1 MVMVREEMWI
11 ALSISV
17 ITVILIMLR
26 PKPLNEGTAAAIGA
40 CLMVATRRVSPG
52 QLLTVFQEVL
62 PILLFFVGLM
72 LICLAA
78 EKAGF
83 FQWSAYQAVNL
94 AKGKGQLLFFTIFA
108 LGTVITAFLSNDAT
122 ALVLTPIVFTMVSQ
136 LKLNPFPYVFT
147 CAFIANTASLL
158 LPVSNPV
165 NLLPFTAFHLTL
177 GEYAR
182 YLLFPSVVG
191 IGVNILVFRLMFRRE
206 ISADFGANTLVNPA
220 RDTFF
225 KYACVAL
232 ALTAIAYLAISARG
246 LPLFW
251 GALGGGL
258 LLIAGGLAFRRLHLR
273 EIGSGISWSILL
285 FIFSLSV
292 VVRGLANAGVIA
304 ALGNALAHSFPQ
316 ASFKGI
322 AMVTVANALGSN
334 LINNWSMMM
343 VSVSS
348 LGVAGSAPAPSFIY
362 AAIVGADLGP
372 NLTIVG
378 SLSSML
384 WIVLLRQ
391 RGLDITPRQYLR
403 VGLIL
408 TPPLLVAS
416 IASLYLMALHAW

>member
-1 MVMVREEMWI
+1 MWI

-17 ITVILIMLR
+17 ITLILIMLR

-40 CLMVATRRVSPG
+40 VLMLICGQVLPE
-52 QLLTVFQEVL
+52 QLLALLQGVA
-62 PILLFFVGLM
+62 PILLFFLGLM

-83 FQWSAYQAVNL
+83 FQWSAYQAVKL

-108 LGTVITAFLSNDAT
+108 LGTGITVFLSNDAT
-122 ALVLTPIVFTMVSQ
+122 ALVLTPIVFTLVSR
-136 LKLNPFPYVFT
+136 LKLNPLPYVFT

-177 GEYAR
+177 GEYLR
-182 YLLFPSVVG
+182 YLLLPGVVG
-191 IGVNILVFRLMFRRE
+191 IGVNVLIFRLLFRHE
-206 ISADFGANTLVNPA
+206 ISADFKAKNLTSPP
-220 RDTFF
+220 RDAFF
-225 KYACVAL
+225 RYTCL
-232 ALTAIAYLAISARG
+232 ALGFIVVAYLAISFHG

-251 GALGGGL
+251 AALGGGL
-258 LLIAGGLAFRRLHLR
+258 LLISGGLTLRRLRLR

-285 FIFSLSV
+285 FIFSLTV
-292 VVRGLANAGVIA
+292 VVKGLGNSGVIA
-304 ALGNALAHSFPQ
+304 ALGNALAQSFPQ
-316 ASFKGI
+316 ESLAAITTI
-322 AMVTVANALGSN
+322 AVGNALGSN

-348 LGVAGSAPAPSFIY
+348 LGLANPLPVPSFIY
-362 AAIVGADLGP
+362 AAILGADLGP

-384 WIVLLRQ
+384 WLVILRQ
-391 RGLDITPRQYLR
+391 RGLDISPRQYFR

-408 TPPLLVAS
+408 TPPLLAAS
-416 IASLYLMALHAW
+416 IGCLYLMTRLA

>member
-1 MVMVREEMWI
+1 MWI

-17 ITVILIMLR
+17 ITVVLIMLR
-26 PKPLNEGTAAAIGA
+26 PRPLNEGTAAAIGA
-40 CLMVATRRVSPG
+40 ALMLISGRVLSEELLAVLQDVA
-52 QLLTVFQEVL
+52 
-62 PILLFFVGLM
+62 PILLFFLGLM
-72 LICLAA
+72 LICVAA

-83 FQWSAYQAVNL
+83 FQWSAYKAVNL
-94 AKGKGQLLFFTIFA
+94 AKGKGQVLFFTIFA

-136 LKLNPFPYVFT
+136 LKLNPLPYVFT

-177 GEYAR
+177 GQYLR
-182 YLLFPSVVG
+182 YLLLPSVVG
-191 IGVNILVFRLMFRRE
+191 IGVNMLVFRLLFRRE
-206 ISADFGANTLVNPA
+206 ISADFKANTLPCPS
-220 RDTFF
+220 RDAFF
-225 KYACVAL
+225 KYTCVAL
-232 ALTAIAYLAISARG
+232 GFIAVAYLAISVRG

-251 GALGGGL
+251 AALGGGL
-258 LLIAGGLAFRRLHLR
+258 LLIGGGLALHRLHLR

-292 VVRGLANAGVIA
+292 VVKGLGNSGVIA
-304 ALGNALAHSFPQ
+304 ALGNALAQSFPQ
-316 ASFKGI
+316 ESFRGI
-322 AMVTVANALGSN
+322 ATVAIGNALGSN

-348 LGVAGSAPAPSFIY
+348 LGVANSSPAPSLIY
-362 AAIVGADLGP
+362 AAILGADLGP

-384 WIVLLRQ
+384 WLVLLRQ
-391 RGLDITPRQYLR
+391 RGLDIRPRQYFR
-403 VGLIL
+403 VGLLLIL
-408 TPPLLVAS
+408 PLLAAS
-416 IASLYLMALHAW
+416 IGSLYLMARLA

>member
-1 MVMVREEMWI
+1 MWI

-17 ITVILIMLR
+17 ITLVLIMLR

-40 CLMVATRRVSPG
+40 CLMLICGQVLPQ
-52 QLLTVFQEVL
+52 QLLTVLQEVA
-62 PILLFFVGLM
+62 PILLFFLGLM
-72 LICLAA
+72 LICVAA

-94 AKGKGQLLFFTIFA
+94 AKGKGQFLFFTIFA

-122 ALVLTPIVFTMVSQ
+122 ALVLTPIVFTMVSK
-136 LKLNPFPYVFT
+136 LKLNPLPYVFT

-177 GEYAR
+177 GEYLR
-182 YLLFPSVVG
+182 YLLLPSVVG
-191 IGVNILVFRLMFRRE
+191 IGVNMLIFRLLFRHE
-206 ISADFGANTLVNPA
+206 ISADFKANTLAYPS
-220 RDTFF
+220 RDAFF
-225 KYACVAL
+225 KYTCL
-232 ALTAIAYLAISARG
+232 ALGFIAVAYLAISVHG

-251 GALGGGL
+251 AALGGGL
-258 LLIAGGLAFRRLHLR
+258 LLIGGGLAFRRLHLR

-292 VVRGLANAGVIA
+292 VVKGLGNSGVIA
-304 ALGNALAHSFPQ
+304 ALGNALAQSFPQ
-316 ASFKGI
+316 ESFRGI
-322 AMVTVANALGSN
+322 ATVALGNALGSN

-348 LGVAGSAPAPSFIY
+348 LGSAHPLPAPNFIY
-362 AAIVGADLGP
+362 AAILGADLGP

-384 WIVLLRQ
+384 WLIILRQ
-391 RGLDITPRQYLR
+391 RGLDIRPRQYFR
-403 VGLIL
+403 VGLLL
-408 TPPLLVAS
+408 TPPLLAAS
-416 IASLYLMALHAW
+416 IGILYLMTRLA